1 MSDKLIIPD
10 EAVIN
15 KIDLLREQ
23 KVMLDSNLVELFGVE
38 NRVLNKQIEINELR
52 FSEDFMFQL
61 TEEEWENLKSQS

>member
-1 MSDKLIIPD
+1 MSDKLMIPD

-23 KVMLDSNLVELFGVE
+23 KVMLDSDLAELYGVE
-38 NRVLNKQIEINELR
+38 TRVLNQQVKRNETR
-52 FSEDFMFQL
+52 FPIDFMFQL